1 MKPLYFLFALAV
13 LALPAPAQEVEI
25 MKKMVTGGTQPL
37 TDMPNIGREL
47 AGLLARAGIRTPEEL
62 RRVGAVEAAV
72 RIKSIRPDDPPCRSM
87 LAGLDGAI
95 RGVRW
100 RTIPKAARDALWKK
114 YAARTSPGT
123 RGGRAPVRGAVRRGE
138 VRRKRS

>member
-87 LAGLDGAI
+87 FAGLDGAI

-100 RTIPKAARDALWKK
+100 RTIPKAARDALELHGVTSQHSTLDWRLECSWIEWKQ
-114 YAARTSPGT
+114 RGWT
-123 RGGRAPVRGAVRRGE
+123 RC
-138 VRRKRS
+138 